1 MHSLSTKRYKDGI
14 LKVDKPVYLVI
25 LIMHS
30 YMLSCIVQYY
40 FHLALLFPAIHNP
53 VFWDHDPPVLLLLI
67 YILTT

>member
-30 YMLSCIVQYY
+30 YMLSCIVQ
-40 FHLALLFPAIHNP
+40 
-53 VFWDHDPPVLLLLI
+53 
-67 YILTT
+67 